1 MEATIRQALAS
12 AARESSEIIALS
24 YSSQANT
31 FAIFDAAMKPLTPFV
46 VWSDRRVSQRPRA
59 VQRLLDEHDLLDATG
74 LGLFSDEMCPVKLL
88 WFRAHHPELWN
99 RGRFVMTISDFAA
112 YLLTGDR
119 VGDASTASLTGIWK
133 PRAGRYWQEGLDRL
147 DLPASMLSQVFRP
160 GSEIGMAV
168 GPLSRRLRLSENARV
183 AAGAIDHYA
192 AAIGVGV
199 GSLGDA
205 SESTGT
211 VLAVVATTSDYA
223 PQPGAGLGPAL
234 TPGQYYRLSFTN
246 NGAKSVEWYQQTHAP
261 ELSLRELTARAAQ
274 VAPGSGGIVAKSE
287 PWTYPGL
294 EGFRATATGHVA
306 MRGFSVSSRNTS
318 SGDGDTSHGQYF
330 RAILEGVAYSLRELL
345 VAEDGSIPIDS
356 LIGTGGGARN
366 DLWLQI
372 KADVL
377 GVRVLRTAAVEP
389 AAYGAA
395 ILAAGVSDWA
405 GTVSELAAG
414 WQRIEAEFEPD
425 VNRAKTYQE
434 LCCAS

>member
-1 MEATIRQALAS
+1 
-12 AARESSEIIALS
+12 
-24 YSSQANT
+24 
-31 FAIFDAAMKPLTPFV
+31 
-46 VWSDRRVSQRPRA
+46 
-59 VQRLLDEHDLLDATG
+59 
-74 LGLFSDEMCPVKLL
+74 MCPVKLL
-88 WFRAHHPELWN
+88 WFREHHPELWD

-119 VGDASTASLTGIWK
+119 VGDASTASLTGIWEL
-133 PRAGRYWQEGLDRL
+133 RAGRYWHEGLERL
-147 DLPASMLSQVFRP
+147 DLPAAMFSQVFRP

-211 VLAVVATTSDYA
+211 VLAVVANTSDYA

-234 TPGQYYRLSFTN
+234 TRGQYYRLSFTN

-261 ELSLRELTARAAQ
+261 ELSLRELTARAAL
-274 VAPGSGGIVAKSE
+274 VAPGSGGVVAKSE
-287 PWTYPGL
+287 PWTYSGL
-294 EGFRATATGHVA
+294 EGFCVTATDHGVPRGAAVSPRNALDSEGGASYGH
-306 MRGFSVSSRNTS
+306 
-318 SGDGDTSHGQYF
+318 YF

-345 VAEDGSIPIDS
+345 ASEDGSTSIDS

-395 ILAAGVSDWA
+395 ILAAGLTDWA
-405 GTVSELAAG
+405 ATTSELIAG

-425 VNRAKTYQE
+425 VNRAKAYQE

>member
-12 AARESSEIIALS
+12 AGRESSEIIAVS

-46 VWSDRRVSQRPRA
+46 VWSDRRVSQRPSA

-88 WFRAHHPELWN
+88 WFREHYPELWN
-99 RGRFVMTISDFAA
+99 RGRIVMTISDFAA
-112 YLLTGDR
+112 YLFTGDR
-119 VGDASTASLTGIWK
+119 VGDASTASLTGIWEL
-133 PRAGRYWQEGLDRL
+133 RAGRYWQEGLDTL
-147 DLPASMLSQVFRP
+147 DLPAAMFSQLFRP
-160 GSEIGMAV
+160 GSELGVAV
-168 GPLSRRLRLSENARV
+168 GPLSWRLGLSDNARV

-199 GSLGDA
+199 GSLCDA

-211 VLAVVATTSDYA
+211 VLAVVATTSDYT

-261 ELSLRELTARAAQ
+261 ELSLRELTAQAAE
-274 VAPGSGGIVAKSE
+274 VVPGSGGVVAKSE
-287 PWTYPGL
+287 PWTYSGL
-294 EGFRATATGHVA
+294 EGFRVTATD
-306 MRGFSVSSRNTS
+306 RGVPRGGAVSSRNAFDS
-318 SGDGDTSHGQYF
+318 EGGASHGHYF

-345 VAEDGSIPIDS
+345 TSEDGSTSIDS

-414 WQRIEAEFEPD
+414 WQKIEADFEPD